1 LLLVF
6 LDKSQE
12 SANFLSI
19 KAAAVLEPHR
29 IQPELRNPV
38 LMFNMDVRRF
48 IPVTGVEEETMGSFP
63 EYGWHF
69 SQPESRPLLHHDLL
83 L

>member
-12 SANFLSI
+12 PTHFLSV

-48 IPVTGVEEETMGSFP
+48 IPVTGVEEETIGSFP

-69 SQPESRPLLHHDLL
+69 PEPESRPLLRYE
-83 L
+83 